1 MTRRW
6 TAILSLT
13 GTVVLAGCAGSGDPH
28 EGGFITGVSNLVSG
42 GYQQRIDQRQA
53 EVASLGAEQ
62 QQLQARADSIRQE
75 QAQVDRQ
82 LASARARLTQLDRR
96 IAALRARV
104 SGDDAAKL
112 NEAERRLSQAR
123 SKANEASDR
132 GKSTTERADD
142 VADLQQVLDSV
153 GGLVD
158 SIARTSPTS

>member
-1 MTRRW
+1 MTTRW
-6 TAILSLT
+6 TA
-13 GTVVLAGCAGSGDPH
+13 VLAVAGAAAMSGCAGSGDPH
-28 EGGFITGVSNLVSG
+28 EGGFITGVTNLMSG

-62 QQLQARADSIRQE
+62 QQLQARADAIRQE

-82 LASARARLTQLDRR
+82 LASARARLSQLDRR

-112 NEAERRLSQAR
+112 DEAERRLSQAR
-123 SKANEASDR
+123 NKANEASDR
-132 GKSTTERADD
+132 GKSATERAAD